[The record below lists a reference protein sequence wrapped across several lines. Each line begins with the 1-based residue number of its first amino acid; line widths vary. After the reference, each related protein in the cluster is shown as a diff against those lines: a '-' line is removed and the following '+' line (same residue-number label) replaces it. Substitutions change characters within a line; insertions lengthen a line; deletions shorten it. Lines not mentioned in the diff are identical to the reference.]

1 MAGGT
6 TSAKGPKGNAGSG
19 TGRTTP
25 KGTRPGDAGGKG
37 SGKRSGTKDTDK
49 GPKDAPAPRAR
60 GRRRHQEP
68 ENSSPHHRQPGHRR
82 KGTRYTPPVSK
93 KSKKSPRW
101 LAGLMIGLFLAGVLL
116 IILNYAD
123 LLPGGVN
130 NWWLVGAIG
139 AIFAGLI
146 VATTY
151 R

>member
-1 MAGGT
+1 
-6 TSAKGPKGNAGSG
+6 
-19 TGRTTP
+19 
-25 KGTRPGDAGGKG
+25 
-37 SGKRSGTKDTDK
+37 
-49 GPKDAPAPRAR
+49 
-60 GRRRHQEP
+60 
-68 ENSSPHHRQPGHRR
+68 
-82 KGTRYTPPVSK
+82 
-93 KSKKSPRW
+93 
-101 LAGLMIGLFLAGVLL
+101 MIGLFLAGVLL

>member
-6 TSAKGPKGNAGSG
+6 KSAKGPKGASGS
-19 TGRTTP
+19 GRTTP
-25 KGTRPGDAGGKG
+25 KGTQPAKGGSSRAANGAKATRAADGAKG
-37 SGKRSGTKDTDK
+37 
-49 GPKDAPAPRAR
+49 A
-60 GRRRHQEP
+60 RRRGGRNPEP
-68 ENSSPHHRQPGHRR
+68 EKASPHHRQPGHRR
-82 KGTRYTPPVSK
+82 KGTRYTPPVP
-93 KSKKSPRW
+93 KSTKRSPRW
-101 LAGLMIGLFLAGVLL
+101 MAVLMIALFLVGVVV

-139 AIFAGLI
+139 AIFGGLI